1 MEFAGGVKI
10 DNAMFLCIT
19 SSFGQPLYRAYPLMS
34 KLSQTK
40 LHGWLVIH
48 NPPTNIKPCK
58 LKHLRYIIMQCVFCL
73 QHVCVCARVCV
84 SACACVC
91 MCVECTND
99 SFSL

>member
-19 SSFGQPLYRAYPLMS
+19 SSFGQPLYHAYPLMS

-48 NPPTNIKPCK
+48 KPPTNIKPCK
-58 LKHLRYIIMQCVFCL
+58 IKTHLVHNYAVCFL
-73 QHVCVCARVCV
+73 SSACVCARACV
-84 SACACVC
+84 CVC
-91 MCVECTND
+91 MCVCVCVHVCRVYQ
-99 SFSL
+99 